1 MKMIRNMACALLLA
15 GVSVPSVI
23 AAECEVNVMTLP
35 VEQVNSIPDE
45 INEQLMTRLTRALTN
60 TGIAA
65 GPDFCQFFVTG
76 KFTDYY
82 KDVVPGPPKG
92 FVMHTQLTL
101 YVGDL
106 INQSVYSTCSFELR
120 GVGASEQ
127 RAYINALSTLNGRNR
142 EFSQFVESAKDKI
155 VSYYDKNYPA
165 ILAKA
170 DRAASMRNY
179 EEALMYATSIPECSK
194 GFGDAVEK
202 TLAIY
207 QMYIDYEGQML
218 LTAAQGAWA
227 ADPDRKG
234 AVAAYGYLRQI
245 DPAASCFGEAQKL
258 MNEIKS
264 VVKENWDFEHKQ
276 KYKDEIELR
285 RAMIEAARAVGVAY
299 GNGQQPTTTNLMW
312 LR

>member
-1 MKMIRNMACALLLA
+1 M
-15 GVSVPSVI
+15 
-23 AAECEVNVMTLP
+23 
-35 VEQVNSIPDE
+35 
-45 INEQLMTRLTRALTN
+45 TN

-65 GPDFCQFFVTG
+65 GPDFCLFFVPG

-127 RAYINALSTLNGRNR
+127 RAYINALSTLNARNR
-142 EFSQFVESAKDKI
+142 EFAQFVESAKDKI

-202 TLAIY
+202 TLDIY